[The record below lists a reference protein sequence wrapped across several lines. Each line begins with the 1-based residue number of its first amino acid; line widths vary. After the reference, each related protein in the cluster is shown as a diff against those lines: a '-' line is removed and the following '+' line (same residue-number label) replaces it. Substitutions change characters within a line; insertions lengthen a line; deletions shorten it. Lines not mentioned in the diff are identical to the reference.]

1 MKGTDPSC
9 MYHRCI
15 EPCKNLVDTKYDVQV
30 DDSSAEVLRHF
41 SSMLYIRYLHAHA
54 SSILS
59 SKSGLLQSA
68 LEVYSR
74 LWHAC

>member
-1 MKGTDPSC
+1 

-15 EPCKNLVDTKYDVQV
+15 EPCKYLVDIKYDVQELV

-59 SKSGLLQSA
+59 PKSELLQSA
-68 LEVYSR
+68 LDVYSR